1 MEAIKAPDQSIYKTT
16 VQDLSATT
24 LTSHSHC
31 WWRTGKGS
39 KSSSAKK
46 MGLHQL

>member
-24 LTSHSHC
+24 C
-31 WWRTGKGS
+31 WWGTGKAS
-39 KSSSAKK
+39 KPSPAKK
-46 MGLHQL
+46 SAQL